1 MLAMPAQIVLVEDER
16 NIRDTVSY
24 ALRQEGHQV
33 AAYADGEQAWKAL
46 ERRLPDL
53 LILDIL
59 LPRLDG
65 LELCRRVRSR
75 SESVPLMFLT
85 SRDEEFDRVLGLE
98 LGADDYL
105 CKPFSVRELCARVK
119 VLLRRGSRRE
129 SGERL
134 RVGPLVMDGPRH
146 TASWKGQEVRLTV
159 TEFRMLQCLAR
170 EPGMVKTREQLLAE
184 GFPHDQYMSDRTV
197 DTHIKRL
204 RRKLVAADP
213 DFAGIQTIYGLG
225 YRYAAQS

>member
-1 MLAMPAQIVLVEDER
+1 MRAMPAEIVLVEDEQ

-24 ALRQEGHQV
+24 ALEQEGHRV
-33 AAYADGEQAWKAL
+33 TAYSDGEQAWKAL

-65 LELCRRVRSR
+65 LELCRRVRAR

-119 VLLRRGSRRE
+119 VLLRRGARRD

-134 RVGPLVMDGPRH
+134 RVGALELDGPRH
-146 TASWKGQEVRLTV
+146 EARWKDRAVRLTV
-159 TEFRMLQCLAR
+159 TEFRMLQCLASQ
-170 EPGMVKTREQLLAE
+170 PGVVRTREQLLAE

-204 RRKLVAADP
+204 RRKLAEADP
-213 DFAGIQTIYGLG
+213 GFAGIETIYGLG
-225 YRYAAQS
+225 YRYAAES

>member
-1 MLAMPAQIVLVEDER
+1 MPARIVLVEDEQ
-16 NIRDTVSY
+16 NIRDSVSY

-33 AAYADGEQAWKAL
+33 TGYADGEEAWKAL

-65 LELCRRVRSR
+65 LELCRRVRAR

-119 VLLRRGSRRE
+119 VLLRGVRRRARRGCAW
-129 SGERL
+129 
-134 RVGPLVMDGPRH
+134 P
-146 TASWKGQEVRLTV
+146 
-159 TEFRMLQCLAR
+159 
-170 EPGMVKTREQLLAE
+170 
-184 GFPHDQYMSDRTV
+184 
-197 DTHIKRL
+197 
-204 RRKLVAADP
+204 
-213 DFAGIQTIYGLG
+213 
-225 YRYAAQS
+225 

>member
-1 MLAMPAQIVLVEDER
+1 MPAKIVLVEDEQ
-16 NIRDTVSY
+16 NIRDSVSY

-33 AAYADGEQAWKAL
+33 TGYADGEEAWKAL

-65 LELCRRVRSR
+65 LELCRRVRAR
-75 SESVPLMFLT
+75 SENLPLMFLT

-119 VLLRRGSRRE
+119 VLLRRGTRRGGE
-129 SGERL
+129 ERL
-134 RVGPLVMDGPRH
+134 RVGALELDGPRH
-146 TASWKGQEVRLTV
+146 TARWKEQAVRLTV

-170 EPGMVKTREQLLAE
+170 QPGVVKTREQLLAE

-204 RRKLVAADP
+204 RRKLAAADP
-213 DFAGIQTIYGLG
+213 DFDGIQTIYGLG
-225 YRYAAQS
+225 YRYAAES